1 MQKET
6 IQNKEYSKTPFF
18 NFGLIRRL
26 GKILLIVFDGTCE
39 ATRYA

>member
-6 IQNKEYSKTPFF
+6 IQNKEYRKTPFF

-26 GKILLIVFDGTCE
+26 GKILLIVFDGTCK